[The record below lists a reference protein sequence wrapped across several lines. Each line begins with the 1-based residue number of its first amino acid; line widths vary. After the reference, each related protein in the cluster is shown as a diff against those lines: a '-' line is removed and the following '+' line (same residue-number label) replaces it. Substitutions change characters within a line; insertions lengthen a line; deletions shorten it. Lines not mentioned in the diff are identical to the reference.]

1 MTVDMN
7 KGITDIEYNNLNLP
21 QKIYFDTG
29 NTTEYLYDAGG
40 AKRQV
45 IHETKRHI
53 PSGELSEGEE
63 ITVLPPPPIYT
74 QTDYCGTVV
83 YEDRKV
89 KRILT
94 PEGYLSPKEEV
105 ATRGIGI
112 GTPVLIKSDY
122 DYNYFIND
130 YLGNVRAVLTW
141 EEENPYIIGGTPS
154 TYSLTQRNDYYAFGL
169 PTLNS
174 THSEAQPYK
183 REGKEYDEMHGLNT
197 YDQGAR
203 QFNTHLPITPTP
215 DPLAEKYYSISPY
228 AQWANNPVRYVD
240 PDGMMF
246 TPSAWRHVNRLV
258 TDIDKK
264 QKKNNEDIAEK
275 QNQLSADGL
284 SKTQENNLITEI
296 TKLATNNSELTV
308 VRAELFILAMSNQ
321 MYDIEV
327 NNYLT
332 TYDPVTGA
340 TSTTGMAQM
349 TENGYFTMTITTRGG
364 LGLLAH
370 ELKHAFQFEIGTYSV
385 GPELTRT
392 YERYPN
398 LLYDLNDEFEAHTR
412 GSLFG
417 APNLSERSI
426 ASNPR
431 YSKLVRGPIDF
442 RTMPTLNK
450 FMSNSKF
457 LQQFAKDSKHTFRI
471 NGVTY
476 YGK

>member
-228 AQWANNPVRYVD
+228 AQWGNNPVRYVD
-240 PDGMMF
+240 PDGKAWYVFDANNNQYIEKLEMDGVHRMAVKNTDKDGNITYDF
-246 TPSAWRHVNRLV
+246 YDFNDPDVDAKAIDNGVIILFEFLSDSKVENMINTSGVKTTGARNSKWSYAFNEGEGKMDYATVGSSSGQLFKDTFYIREKIAYNLGDIGNYLWGRGMAELGFGLETARLGAHANNMLFGGKQLTTNYDFGPGTYGPPSFWDSPGDQRAIVNGYLSSLAGKKWLEER
-258 TDIDKK
+258 KK
-264 QKKNNEDIAEK
+264 QNEKARLRYQRD
-275 QNQLSADGL
+275 SRW
-284 SKTQENNLITEI
+284 SM
-296 TKLATNNSELTV
+296 
-308 VRAELFILAMSNQ
+308 FI
-321 MYDIEV
+321 
-327 NNYLT
+327 
-332 TYDPVTGA
+332 
-340 TSTTGMAQM
+340 
-349 TENGYFTMTITTRGG
+349 
-364 LGLLAH
+364 H
-370 ELKHAFQFEIGTYSV
+370 
-385 GPELTRT
+385 
-392 YERYPN
+392 
-398 LLYDLNDEFEAHTR
+398 
-412 GSLFG
+412 
-417 APNLSERSI
+417 
-426 ASNPR
+426 
-431 YSKLVRGPIDF
+431 
-442 RTMPTLNK
+442 
-450 FMSNSKF
+450 
-457 LQQFAKDSKHTFRI
+457 
-471 NGVTY
+471 
-476 YGK
+476 